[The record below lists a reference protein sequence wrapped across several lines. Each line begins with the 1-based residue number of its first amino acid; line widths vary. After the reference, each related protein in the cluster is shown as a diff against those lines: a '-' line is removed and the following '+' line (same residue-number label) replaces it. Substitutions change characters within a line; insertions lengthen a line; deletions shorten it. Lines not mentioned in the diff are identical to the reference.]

1 MVNLLLSI
9 ISWREMRTTINSKL
23 SWCFMVKQKKRMESK
38 CIQGKQISRSV
49 GKNVSG
55 VTETSKTAST
65 SKSEELGKAASISR
79 TEDKSVGH
87 KVLFNIKEG
96 RCMVASA
103 VARRGSTPAEASNA
117 QKRKRS
123 TPAEASN
130 VQKCKK
136 SMPAQA
142 SGDAACTFS
151 LPDGRMAFI
160 LSDGMGTGMKAAS
173 ESQTVVRRLKSLLKK
188 GETPSR
194 AIKLVNKE
202 LIKNGNTDIFATVDL
217 LIIDKET
224 GYAQIYKMGAVTSFI
239 IREGQ
244 VEKIEKAS
252 LPIGIIGK
260 ISACQLKIKLRL
272 GDTIVMVS
280 DGITEADRS
289 DLEAGWLRDY
299 LMATPSTIGPRVM
312 ANEVVRLAQQKYKK
326 RQTDDLTAVVI
337 RIV

>member
-79 TEDKSVGH
+79 ITDKSAEQKE
-87 KVLFNIKEG
+87 KVLFDIKEG

-103 VARRGSTPAEASNA
+103 VASRGSTLAEASNA
-117 QKRKRS
+117 QKRK
-123 TPAEASN
+123 E
-130 VQKCKK
+130 

-142 SGDAACTFS
+142 SGDAAGTFS

-244 VEKIEKAS
+244 VGKIEKSS

-260 ISACQLKIKLRL
+260 VSACQLKIKLRP

>member
-9 ISWREMRTTINSKL
+9 ISWREMRTTINSKS
-23 SWCFMVKQKKRMESK
+23 SWCFMVEQKKRMKSK
-38 CIQGKQISRSV
+38 GIQGKQIQEKQISISV
-49 GKNVSG
+49 SENVSG
-55 VTETSKTAST
+55 VTETSKAASTSKSEELGKTAST
-65 SKSEELGKAASISR
+65 SKSEELGKAANISR
-79 TEDKSVGH
+79 TEEKSVGH

-103 VARRGSTPAEASNA
+103 VASRGSTPAEASNEQGHKGSTPAEASNEQGHKGSTPAEASNA
-117 QKRKRS
+117 QKHKRS
-123 TPAEASN
+123 T
-130 VQKCKK
+130 
-136 SMPAQA
+136 PAQA

-173 ESQTVVRRLKSLLKK
+173 ESQAVVRRLKSLLKK

-260 ISACQLKIKLRL
+260 VSACQVKIKLRP

-289 DLEAGWLRDY
+289 DLEAVWLRDY
-299 LMATPSTIGPRVM
+299 
-312 ANEVVRLAQQKYKK
+312 
-326 RQTDDLTAVVI
+326 
-337 RIV
+337 